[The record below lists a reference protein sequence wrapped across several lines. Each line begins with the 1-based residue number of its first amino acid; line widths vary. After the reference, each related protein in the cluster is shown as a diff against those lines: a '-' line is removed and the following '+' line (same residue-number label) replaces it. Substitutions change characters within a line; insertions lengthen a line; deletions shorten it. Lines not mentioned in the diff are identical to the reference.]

1 MSFHIPHVVIV
12 GGGFAGLHA
21 AKTLKHSPVRITLVD
36 RRNHHL
42 FQPLLYQVASASLS
56 PAQIAAPIR
65 HILNKQKNV
74 AVLLDHVRNVDL
86 ARQTIQLNHSTLSY
100 DYLLLCAGA
109 RHSYFGNDHWE
120 SHAPGLKSL
129 EDALELRKRILAA
142 FEEAERLADPEER
155 RAALTFIV
163 VGAGPTGVEMA
174 GAIAE
179 VARFTLVK
187 DFRRINPRD
196 ARIILIEAGPRILPT
211 FHESLSKSAL
221 RQLHQLGVEV
231 QLSSLV
237 KDVNEQ
243 GVLVGDVFIRAK
255 TIVWAAGNAAAPLT
269 QSLGVP
275 LDRAGRILVEPD
287 LSLPGYPNAF
297 AAGDIAVFK
306 HGTTQPVPAV
316 CPAAMQMGAH
326 AAHNIRRS
334 LRQIQTKPFSYFDKG
349 SMATIGRNA
358 AVADI
363 RGIRFSGFPAWLGW
377 LFVHLI
383 FLVGFRNRLV
393 VLLEWA
399 WAYFTYQKGA
409 RLITNDT
416 NDARKSPATDASTE
430 SSASNELSARLLMI
444 PQQPVHQNI

>member
-1 MSFHIPHVVIV
+1 MSLNIPHVIIV

-21 AKTLKHSPVRITLVD
+21 AKALKNSPVRITLVD

-42 FQPLLYQVASASLS
+42 FQPLLYQVASAGLS

-74 AVLLDHVRNVDL
+74 EVLLDNVHAVDL
-86 ARQTIQLNHSTLSY
+86 SRQTIQLDRSTLSY

-109 RHSYFGNDHWE
+109 RHSYFGNNHWE
-120 SHAPGLKSL
+120 RFAPGLKSL
-129 EDALELRKRILAA
+129 EDALELRRRMLTA
-142 FEEAERLADPEER
+142 FETAERLDDPEER

-179 VARFTLVK
+179 IARFTLVK

-196 ARIILIEAGPRILPT
+196 ARIVLIEGGPRVLPA
-211 FHESLSKSAL
+211 FHESLSENAL
-221 RQLHQLGVEV
+221 RQLRELGVEV
-231 QLSSLV
+231 QLSALV
-237 KDVNEQ
+237 KDVNDQ
-243 GVLVGDVFIRAK
+243 GVVVGDTLLRAK
-255 TIVWAAGNAAAPLT
+255 TVVWAAGNAAAPLT
-269 QSLGVP
+269 KLLGVP

-287 LSLPGYPNAF
+287 LSLPGFPNAF
-297 AAGDIAVFK
+297 AAGDIVCFN
-306 HGTTQPVPAV
+306 HGTDQPVPGV

-326 AAHNIRRS
+326 AARNIRRR
-334 LRQIQTKPFSYFDKG
+334 LRQAESKPFSYFDKG
-349 SMATIGRNA
+349 SMATIGRHA

-363 RGIRFSGFPAWLGW
+363 RGVRFGGFPAWLAW
-377 LFVHLI
+377 LFIHLI

-399 WAYFTYQKGA
+399 WAYVTYQKGA
-409 RLITNDT
+409 RLITN
-416 NDARKSPATDASTE
+416 APCE
-430 SSASNELSARLLMI
+430 SSA
-444 PQQPVHQNI
+444 